1 MDEESF
7 SSNHQTPNHRLLDDY
22 GYEDFLSGNFL
33 PYDPDQEL
41 SEDPP

>member
-7 SSNHQTPNHRLLDDY
+7 SSNLHTPNYRFLDDK

-33 PYDPDQEL
+33 PCELDQEL